1 MTIIMKNGNARRYFD
16 DVTNMTVLYD
26 SSEDMHIL
34 TINGFNFYIYPTMVG
49 QIESKMDSCILN
61 KKPFILEYE
70 VVKENDFEF
79 KLITAAK
86 SL

>member
-1 MTIIMKNGNARRYFD
+1 MTIIFKNGNARRYFD
-16 DVTNMTVLYD
+16 NVNEMSVLYD
-26 SSEDMHIL
+26 SSEDMHIFS
-34 TINGFNFYIYPTMVG
+34 INGFNFFIHPTMVG
-49 QIESKMDSCILN
+49 QITDKMDSCVLN
-61 KKPFILEYE
+61 EKPIMFEYE